1 MFYQEDQSAL
11 AVLDFNTS
19 QQYTLNLPIRSKYIS
34 LTCHIYISMINGY
47 SCHAIVKQILV
58 VEPNFW
64 LAKGSRDAAT
74 YAVYSEDASAIPTI
88 MEPIQALGQNGQYV
102 SDLVNVF
109 WNEFA

>member
-19 QQYTLNLPIRSKYIS
+19 QQYTLNLPIRSKYYSLRLIS
-34 LTCHIYISMINGY
+34 AISGCSY
-47 SCHAIVKQILV
+47 HAIVKQLLV

-74 YAVYSEDASAIPTI
+74 YAVYSEDASVIPTS
-88 MEPIQALGQNGQYV
+88 MEPIQVLGQNGQHV
-102 SDLVNVF
+102 SDLVNIF